1 MVAAHRLGEREPLQR
16 AAHSLKGVAG
26 NVGAFPLMATVNA
39 LRHAE
44 PERAGGLLAVLE
56 QQSADAIVRARE
68 LFESLPT

>member
-1 MVAAHRLGEREPLQR
+1 
-16 AAHSLKGVAG
+16 
-26 NVGAFPLMATVNA
+26 MATVNA

-44 PERAGGLLAVLE
+44 PERAGALLAVLE